1 MKRFAEKEGVKIE
14 HFIGPKTEHK
24 YEPETRKKLQARMD
38 EIWQTP
44 RAAHPKQFRWVTY
57 SLVYPGPAWLR
68 VTSMEKQWERAEVN
82 FASAAAGAEI
92 TTKNVTG
99 LAWTPEG
106 TAKTAKLKVDGQS
119 LEVARATTASGT
131 PGPVQLSKVD
141 GKWLET
147 AKAKL
152 PELPKWGQMSGPID
166 HAFMSS
172 FVHVRPTGAAQNA
185 KVGEWTKNE
194 LEHARG
200 YWRQIFRGEAPV
212 KDDTALTE
220 ADIREKNLVLWGDP
234 ASNAV
239 LKRILA
245 KLPLEWTKEKLVFG
259 GQTYDAT
266 KTAPI
271 LIFRNPLNPARYVV
285 LNSGVT
291 MRESSMGTNSQQTPK
306 LPDWAIVDL
315 DTPPGPDW
323 PGKILQAGFFDE
335 QWKYTANQPSQPK

>member
-1 MKRFAEKEGVKIE
+1 MKRYAEKEGVKIE

-44 RAAHPKQFRWVTY
+44 RPSQPKQFRWVTY

-68 VTSMEKQWERAEVN
+68 VTSMETQWERAEIR
-82 FASAAAGAEI
+82 FAVADGGAEI
-92 TTKNVTG
+92 TTRNVSG
-99 LAWTPEG
+99 LMWTPEG
-106 TAKTAKLKVDGQS
+106 TAKIAKLKVDGQS
-119 LEVARATTASGT
+119 LEVARTQTASGA
-131 PGPVQLSKVD
+131 PGPVQLAKVE
-141 GKWLET
+141 GKWGDLN
-147 AKAKL
+147 KAKL

-166 HAFMSS
+166 HAFMSG
-172 FVHVRPTGAAQNA
+172 FVHVRPTGTAQNA
-185 KVGEWTKNE
+185 KVGEWAKNE

-212 KDDTALTE
+212 KDDTTITD

-239 LKRILA
+239 LKRIIT

-259 GQTYDAT
+259 GHTYDAAR
-266 KTAPI
+266 TAPV

-306 LPDWAIVDL
+306 LPDWAIIDL

-323 PGKILQAGFFDE
+323 PGKIVQAGFFDE